1 LSGAS
6 HAATPVANRSAAKVG
21 MRALF
26 GVEFIRGPSPK
37 CGPRV
42 PESERSH
49 GYKEDTAV
57 ARRSALEEH
66 QRDLEQKLADV
77 AEQLRDLPADEPEES
92 E

>member
-1 LSGAS
+1 LGGERLLVIRTQPKEARRLSGAS

-42 PESERSH
+42 PESERFV
-49 GYKEDTAV
+49 G
-57 ARRSALEEH
+57 
-66 QRDLEQKLADV
+66 
-77 AEQLRDLPADEPEES
+77 
-92 E
+92 